1 MEAPLECVS
10 APPPRP
16 PGPRGDEPGSP
27 SGSGLSGPWS
37 GAERLLERGAGSR
50 MGGAEAERGAGL
62 GPSVGR
68 GRAWGGAERG
78 AGLTFA
84 GLAVRRQLVARM
96 ALAVR
101 DAPECAARVHA
112 AAVVVCARV
121 SPCAHRAEEWRQRGE
136 VRVGGWSSGRF
147 RVLGSGPGVRPHLAL
162 STLLL
167 QSDLGGSGLRP
178 PRCGGPRD
186 TPEKAAESKPAL
198 PPPPGPL
205 SLLEPCAQQLLQP
218 QDPAP
223 LCTHC
228 WPGASGLSTLD
239 PRGLPGGWRA
249 LSQHPPRPSSSF
261 PDLKETP
268 EPAPFLHQKS
278 PLLPGQAA

>member
-1 MEAPLECVS
+1 MSVF
-10 APPPRP
+10 PRLR
-16 PGPRGDEPGSP
+16 PGPRAPGVMSP
-27 SGSGLSGPWS
+27 GHPLAAASADP
-37 GAERLLERGAGSR
+37 GAGPSDCSSE
-50 MGGAEAERGAGL
+50 GRGPEWAGPR
-62 GPSVGR
+62 PSEGR
-68 GRAWGGAERG
+68 GWGRAWGGAERG

-84 GLAVRRQLVARM
+84 GLAVCRQLVARM

-186 TPEKAAESKPAL
+186 TPEKATESKPAL
-198 PPPPGPL
+198 PHPPGPL
-205 SLLEPCAQQLLQP
+205 SLLEPRAQQLLQP
-218 QDPAP
+218 RDPAP

-228 WPGASGLSTLD
+228 WPGPSGLSTLD
-239 PRGLPGGWRA
+239 PRGLPGGVEGAVSAPTPPQLLISR
-249 LSQHPPRPSSSF
+249 SQGDP
-261 PDLKETP
+261 
-268 EPAPFLHQKS
+268 
-278 PLLPGQAA
+278 